1 MSDIDF
7 NNVIE
12 IEMIKD
18 IILLSDSNYKL
29 KLIHYIDE
37 MISIINKEKIVF
49 VDYLDGSDDEEETTE
64 EEEDDDDDEDWD

>member
-49 VDYLDGSDDEEETTE
+49 VDYLDGTDDEEETTE
-64 EEEDDDDDEDWD
+64 EEEEDDEDWD

>member
-64 EEEDDDDDEDWD
+64 EEEEDDEDWD

>member
-12 IEMIKD
+12 IDMIKD
-18 IILLSDSNYKL
+18 IILTSDSNYKL

-37 MISIINKEKIVF
+37 MISIINKEKVVF
-49 VDYLDGSDDEEETTE
+49 VDYLDGSDNELTSSSEDEQ
-64 EEEDDDDDEDWD
+64 EEDESWD

>member
-12 IEMIKD
+12 IDMIKD
-18 IILLSDSNYKL
+18 IILTSDSNYKL

-37 MISIINKEKIVF
+37 MISIINKEKVVF
-49 VDYLDGSDDEEETTE
+49 VDYLDGSDNELTSSS
-64 EEEDDDDDEDWD
+64 EEDQDEDESWD